1 MNLSVDQT
9 NLPEHGFFNSL
20 THFMSQDFMGD
31 GVGLWV
37 IFFAVIITLMV
48 FDLGVLNRKDTVI
61 DSKTSLKYSAFYMLL
76 AFAFGGWLWSQK
88 GPDDGMDYYT
98 AYMVELSLSLDNLF
112 VMSVI
117 LAYFNVPRRYQ
128 HRVLFWGIV
137 GVLVMRG
144 AMIAAGVVIV
154 QSFSWALYIFAGF
167 LLLTGVKMLF
177 MKDDDDDKIEDSFL
191 IRFLTKKLRF
201 TKEMSGHKFF
211 LKLPDHRHASKMVW
225 HATPLFMALVCV
237 EFMDVLFA
245 LDSVPAVFAITNEPF
260 VIYTSNIFAILGL
273 RSMYFAVAVM
283 IDRFKYMKYA
293 LAIVLIFIGGKV
305 FYSGLYG
312 HIHPMV
318 SLGITVSVLLGGVL
332 FSMMKTR
339 RGN

>member
-1 MNLSVDQT
+1 MQGSFFQEIFDSLSV
-9 NLPEHGFFNSL
+9 
-20 THFMSQDFMGD
+20 FMSQNFMGD
-31 GVGLWV
+31 SLGLWI
-37 IFFAVIITLMV
+37 IFFAIVITLMV

-61 DSKTSLKYSAFYMLL
+61 DPKTSLLYSAFYMFL
-76 AFAFGGWLWSQK
+76 AFLFGGWLWSQK
-88 GPDDGMDYYT
+88 GPDDGMDYFT

-117 LAYFNVPRRYQ
+117 LAYFNVPRHYQ
-128 HRVLFWGIV
+128 HRVLFWGIL
-137 GVLVMRG
+137 GVLIMRG
-144 AMIAAGVVIV
+144 GMIAAGVVII

-167 LLLTGVKMLF
+167 LLVTGVKMLF
-177 MKDDDDDKIEDSFL
+177 MKDGEDDKIEDSFL

-201 TKEMSGHKFF
+201 TKEINGHKFF
-211 LKLPDHRHASKMVW
+211 LKLPDHKTHKMVW
-225 HATPLFMALVCV
+225 FATPLFMALICI

-273 RSMYFAVAVM
+273 RSMYFAVAAM

-293 LAIVLIFIGGKV
+293 LAIVLIFISGKV
-305 FYSGLYG
+305 FYVGIMDQ

-318 SLGITVSVLLGGVL
+318 SLGITLSVLAGGIV
-332 FSMMKTR
+332 FSMFKTR
-339 RGN
+339 NET